1 MLGQVHRPGRA
12 ALDNQDAS
20 VTRCIEQASLSEAWA
35 ASLAVVLDDEDRR
48 VNHLLIRATEPLPEV
63 SEIRDAADALLADLE
78 LQGVDTV
85 RNTIFPYET
94 ALDVPD
100 PEELTQEYLEMYPA
114 LKSLGS
120 PRGTYFGRMIAY
132 PRADGGFGNQL
143 VATLEKLKAACM
155 GPRWKSIYEINIYNE
170 QRDTRVT
177 RSFPC
182 MSHLAF
188 HIDGDRLDCLATYRS
203 HDLIDKAYG
212 NYLGL
217 AQLQAYLAEQSGF
230 APGELAVFAG
240 RAFIGTAARH
250 HPRLRDVAAL
260 ATAPA

>member
-1 MLGQVHRPGRA
+1 
-12 ALDNQDAS
+12 
-20 VTRCIEQASLSEAWA
+20 VTRCIERVSISEAWA
-35 ASLAVVLDDEDRR
+35 AALETVLDADDQH

-63 SEIRDAADALLADLE
+63 AEIRAAADSLLADLE

-100 PEELTQEYLEMYPA
+100 PEELTQEYLDMYPA

-132 PRADGGFGNQL
+132 PRANGSFGNQL
-143 VATLEKLKAACM
+143 VATVDKLTAANT
-155 GPRWKSIYEINIYNE
+155 GRRWKSIYEINIYNE
-170 QRDTRVT
+170 QKDTRQT

-188 HIDGDRLDCLATYRS
+188 HVERDRVDCLATYRS

-217 AQLQAYLAEQSGF
+217 AQLQEYVAGRAGF
-230 APGELAVFAG
+230 VPGELAVLVG
-240 RAFIGTAARH
+240 RGFITIAKRH
-250 HPRLRDVAAL
+250 HARLREIAAL
-260 ATAPA
+260 TPPA